1 MHECKTTVA
10 RGDEN
15 RPGQCLF
22 GSVSAQLRAASQ
34 VTAAGQPAHS
44 RTAGRFKP
52 VWTAQRAGW
61 LGG

>member
-1 MHECKTTVA
+1 MVA

-15 RPGQCLF
+15 RLGQRLF
-22 GSVSAQLRAASQ
+22 GSVSAQLRAASR
-34 VTAAGQPAHS
+34 VMAAGQPAHS